1 VAGLR
6 DEIEELVA
14 FEGRRPGSDAERR
27 AATHL
32 AGRLRDQGREAEIE
46 HADTRPHW
54 PVAYAL
60 HALVA
65 VVGSVVSVSAPIP
78 GAALALAAA
87 LLGFLDATGT
97 VPLTRRLLGR
107 RATQNVLSRER
118 SGKPGTLVL
127 VAHYDAGSQ
136 GAVFGARVEARRAAL
151 GRLLRRPIGRL
162 EPLFWA
168 ELAVLACCVA
178 RLPGLDATALT
189 AIQFVPT
196 VALIVAVPLLVDI
209 ALSATSPGANDNAS
223 GVALALELARRR
235 GDGLERFDLW
245 VLLTGAQEAIADG
258 MRNFLRR
265 HKKTLDRTRTV
276 FVNLDEV
283 GAGSVRYTR
292 REGAILAVRSHVQ
305 LVEICDEIAEDDEG
319 AFGARPLVNRT
330 ASDAGAARSK
340 GYPAI
345 TITCRNVLDLV
356 PDHHQ
361 SSDTPGR
368 IEEAALE
375 RALGFCDELL
385 ERIDAQLGPA
395 LREPEPSAAPPAP

>member
-1 VAGLR
+1 VVSR
-6 DEIEELVA
+6 DE
-14 FEGRRPGSDAERR
+14 
-27 AATHL
+27 
-32 AGRLRDQGREAEIE
+32 
-46 HADTRPHW
+46 
-54 PVAYAL
+54 
-60 HALVA
+60 
-65 VVGSVVSVSAPIP
+65 
-78 GAALALAAA
+78 
-87 LLGFLDATGT
+87 
-97 VPLTRRLLGR
+97 
-107 RATQNVLSRER
+107 
-118 SGKPGTLVL
+118 SGKPGTLEL

-136 GAVFGARVEARRAAL
+136 GAVFGRRVEARRAAI

-189 AIQFVPT
+189 AVQFVPT
-196 VALIVAVPLLVDI
+196 VALIVAVPLLADI

-223 GVALALELARRR
+223 GVALALELARRH
-235 GDGLERFDLW
+235 GEGLQRFDLW
-245 VLLTGAQEAIADG
+245 LLLTGSQEAIADG

-265 HKKTLDRTRTV
+265 HKKALDRTRTV

-305 LVEICDEIAEDDEG
+305 LVEICDEIAEDDEDRI
-319 AFGARPLVNRT
+319 FGARPLVNRT

-361 SSDTPGR
+361 ASDTPGR
-368 IEEAALE
+368 IEGAALE